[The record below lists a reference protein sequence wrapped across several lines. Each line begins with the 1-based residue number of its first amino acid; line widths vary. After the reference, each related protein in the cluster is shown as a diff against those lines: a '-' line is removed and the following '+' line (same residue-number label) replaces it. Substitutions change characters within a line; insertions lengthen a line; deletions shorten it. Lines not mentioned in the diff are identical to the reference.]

1 MMLKKRL
8 VLELLLV
15 KKRKRFIIDKMSK
28 MAA

>member
-8 VLELLLV
+8 VLELPMV